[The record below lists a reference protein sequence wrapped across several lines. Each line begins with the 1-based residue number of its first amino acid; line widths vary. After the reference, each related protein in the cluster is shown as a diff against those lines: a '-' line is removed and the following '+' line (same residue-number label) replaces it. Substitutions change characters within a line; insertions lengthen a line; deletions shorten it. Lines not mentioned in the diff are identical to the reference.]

1 VVIVVSFEQL
11 FKVKVT
17 SKGQVVIPKPL
28 REFYHI
34 KEGEEILM
42 IPLEKGVLIK
52 REEGSSELRGLLK
65 DFDVDLTEL
74 EGILAEAK
82 RSLTKMV

>member
-1 VVIVVSFEQL
+1 MVSFEQL

-34 KEGEEILM
+34 REGEEILM

-65 DFDVDLTEL
+65 ELDVVDVIEL
-74 EGILAEAK
+74 EDILAEAK

>member
-1 VVIVVSFEQL
+1 MVSFEQL

-28 REFYHI
+28 REFYRI
-34 KEGEEILM
+34 KEGDEILM

-52 REEGSSELRGLLK
+52 RGEASSELRGLLK
-65 DFDVDLTEL
+65 ELDVDVNEL
-74 EGILAEAK
+74 ENILAEAK